1 MKTVEE
7 KLKEFTSARRKKI
20 AARAAELIAEEMTMR
35 DLRKAHK
42 LTQASIASTLN
53 MTQDGVSRL
62 EKRSDTL
69 ISTLSRYVKAV
80 GGNLTL
86 VAEFPN
92 RRPVVI
98 SGIGDIEE
106 AHTGNKKR
114 HVVRSTARSNGKTVS
129 RSFALASLKWK

>member
-7 KLKEFTSARRKKI
+7 KLKKFPPARRKKI
-20 AARAAELIAEEMTMR
+20 AARAAELVAEEMTMR

-42 LTQASIASTLN
+42 LTQASIANTLK

-106 AHTGNKKR
+106 AHRGNKNR
-114 HVVRSTARSNGKTVS
+114 HVRSVVR
-129 RSFALASLKWK
+129 